1 MKKREKPFNHKKS
14 FMAGILSL
22 SLLTVM
28 AGAAVAPALGVIQ
41 AYFSDTNPLFVQMI
55 ISIPAI
61 FIVITNFIFPK
72 LCRTFGAKTLVII
85 GLLFYTAGGC
95 AAGLFS
101 NIALVLVMRALVGI
115 GVGIIMPLSTGLLAF
130 YFPPRMQGKLMGQSS
145 AMNQM
150 GGVVATLL
158 SGILAGFSWRASF
171 LVYLMGLISIVLCGI
186 FMPDEKI
193 QQQTED
199 GEKKKAG
206 RVFRENYVYV
216 VGMFLLMTI
225 FFIYPSNF
233 AMETVADGVIP
244 QQLIAVIMAMM
255 DFVAFIGGLTFVKA
269 RRVCKGKTKY
279 LAPVLFFIGYLLM
292 ALPGGWAGTLTGSA
306 MIGFANGAG
315 IPFIISEASM
325 KAGKSAAVT
334 VLPLISSA
342 LYLAQ
347 FLCPVIMS
355 AVTAVLGGIVPHLPY
370 YFAAL
375 LALIFCLWSS
385 QIRHE

>member
-41 AYFSDTNPLFVQMI
+41 AYFSYTNPLFVQMI

-72 LCRTFGAKTLVII
+72 LCRTFGAKTLVMI

-101 NIALVLVMRALVGI
+101 NIALVLAMRALVGI

-199 GEKKKAG
+199 GEKKNAG
-206 RVFRENYVYV
+206 RVFRDNYVYV

-233 AMETVADGVIP
+233 AMETVADG
-244 QQLIAVIMAMM
+244 
-255 DFVAFIGGLTFVKA
+255 
-269 RRVCKGKTKY
+269 
-279 LAPVLFFIGYLLM
+279 
-292 ALPGGWAGTLTGSA
+292 
-306 MIGFANGAG
+306 AG

-334 VLPLISSA
+334 VLPLISVA

>member
-1 MKKREKPFNHKKS
+1 
-14 FMAGILSL
+14 
-22 SLLTVM
+22 
-28 AGAAVAPALGVIQ
+28 
-41 AYFSDTNPLFVQMI
+41 MI

-334 VLPLISSA
+334 VLPLISAA